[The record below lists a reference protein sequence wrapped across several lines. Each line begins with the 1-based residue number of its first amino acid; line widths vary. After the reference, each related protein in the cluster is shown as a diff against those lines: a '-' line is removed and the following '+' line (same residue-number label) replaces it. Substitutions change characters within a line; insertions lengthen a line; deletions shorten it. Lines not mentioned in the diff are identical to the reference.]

1 MHCHLNVIPVVS
13 KGKAAKTG
21 MKLDIIWY
29 PVGSYFDSVCVFTSQ
44 LVRSIKGP
52 A

>member
-1 MHCHLNVIPVVS
+1 MYGHLNVILVAS
-13 KGKAAKTG
+13 KGKGVKSG

-29 PVGSYFDSVCVFTSQ
+29 PVGSYFDSVCAHMQ

-52 A
+52 T